1 MLCFSPGKQLPLFSS
16 RLCFSKEEKTVVKR
30 APRGSPAVPTSARAA
45 GWEGKPGRAPQ
56 PAKGVWQEGGALALP
71 RHQSLGG
78 REGGGRDAA
87 EFTRWGRDAPGA
99 QEPLPLTHAD
109 ATRGWRWGEH
119 KAVRG
124 WDGMAGCLK
133 EVTPGGVRAGWA
145 DRQEGRRAGSSPQ
158 GSGEAMGV
166 SGARGS
172 KGAPRALLRSSQNE
186 LMVTLKWPQARP
198 RPTPQPGRVQ
208 AAPRTPSRPQA
219 RTPTGRGQRG
229 D

>member
-45 GWEGKPGRAPQ
+45 GWETGPGSTASQGRVAGRRGPG
-56 PAKGVWQEGGALALP
+56 PAQASE
-71 RHQSLGG
+71 LGG
-78 REGGGRDAA
+78 KRGRWQGCSRVH
-87 EFTRWGRDAPGA
+87 RWGRDAPGA